1 MHKHMATL
9 IGNCEQSPTHW
20 RHPTT
25 FLLPSLQ
32 SRGAVPS
39 TRRPFQTLCR
49 VQCRPSPQN
58 CATRLG
64 VTRPCQPRPPHGKRN
79 AAFLLPNLHSGG
91 VFPSTGGLCLRCAA
105 HIAAHRR
112 RIAPCRWAQPAH
124 HRHPHPHRK
133 RPAAFPSPNL
143 QTRGVVPSTRRP

>member
-9 IGNCEQSPTHW
+9 IGNCEHCPTPW
-20 RHPTT
+20 KRPTT

-39 TRRPFQTLCR
+39 TTRPFQTLR
-49 VQCRPSPQN
+49 HTHRRRIAPRGWAQPAHASYAHPTGNALPRFLRPISIRGPFSRPQ
-58 CATRLG
+58 
-64 VTRPCQPRPPHGKRN
+64 
-79 AAFLLPNLHSGG
+79 
-91 VFPSTGGLCLRCAA
+91 GGLCLRCVAR
-105 HIAAHRR
+105 IVAHRR
-112 RIAPCRWAQPAH
+112 RIAPRRWAPPAH

-133 RPAAFPSPNL
+133 RLAAFPSPNL

>member
-9 IGNCEQSPTHW
+9 IGNCEQCPTHW
-20 RHPTT
+20 RRPTT

-39 TRRPFQTLCR
+39 TRRPFQTLR
-49 VQCRPSPQN
+49 RASLQN

-64 VTRPCQPRPPHGKRN
+64 ATRPCQPRPPHGKHN
-79 AAFLLPNLHSGG
+79 AAFPPPNLHLGG

-105 HIAAHRR
+105 RITAHRR
-112 RIAPCRWAQPAH
+112 RIAPCHWAQPAH
-124 HRHPHPHRK
+124 HRQPHPHWK
-133 RPAAFPSPNL
+133 RSAAFLSPNL